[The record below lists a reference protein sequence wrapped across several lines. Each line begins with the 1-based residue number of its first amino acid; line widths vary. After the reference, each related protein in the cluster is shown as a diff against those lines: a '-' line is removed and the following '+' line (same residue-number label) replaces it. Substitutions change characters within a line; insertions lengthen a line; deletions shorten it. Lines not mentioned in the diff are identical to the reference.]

1 MGKLAFLISH
11 LHDRGSCQSQSPERE
26 RLIWVP
32 NHVQS
37 HVLLSLKKKIMREKN
52 RISLLESFKQMWD
65 CETSCRKLAQRMQK
79 INVK

>member
-1 MGKLAFLISH
+1 MVTEEMDGVGNIRESLIAIAFLISH

-37 HVLLSLKKKIMREKN
+37 HVLLSLKKKSCGKKI
-52 RISLLESFKQMWD
+52 ESV
-65 CETSCRKLAQRMQK
+65 C
-79 INVK
+79 